1 MNDRAHWLANRRLG
15 IGGSDAAGVL
25 GLSPWTTPLKIYLE
39 KRGEIE
45 GDEQTLP
52 MEMGTLL
59 EPVIIELFRRRTGQE
74 VITGESIQN
83 LVSARHT
90 FMRANLDGMVPG
102 ANRRI
107 VEAKLASSDEQWGF
121 PGSDE
126 VPVQYGAQAQ
136 HQMAVTEI
144 DVVEFAVLFVRFGI
158 RELQTYTVERDD
170 ELIEMMVE
178 REGEFWQRVI
188 DGNPP
193 EPTNPDDI
201 RLRWPTDTGREI
213 EATEDIAQAWG
224 ELLAVRSTL
233 KQATEREV
241 ELKSQIQSYMADA
254 AKLTAY
260 GRTIATWKQSKDSL
274 VLDKDRLA
282 IGHPEIIREYSK
294 LKAGARPFLVKG

>member
-1 MNDRAHWLANRRLG
+1 MNDRANWLAKRRLG
-15 IGGSDAAGVL
+15 IGSGDAAGVL

-59 EPVIIELFRRRTGQE
+59 EPVIIELFRRRTGQQ

-90 FMRANLDGMVPG
+90 FMRANLDGLIDG
-102 ANRRI
+102 DSKRI
-107 VEAKLASSDEQWGF
+107 VEAKLVSSEEDWGM
-121 PGSDE
+121 PGTDA

-136 HQMAVTEI
+136 HQMAVTGI

-170 ELIEMMVE
+170 ELIEMLTE
-178 REGEFWQRVI
+178 REGVFWQRVL

-193 EPTNPDDI
+193 DPTNPEDI
-201 RLRWPTDTGREI
+201 RLRWPTDTGREL
-213 EATEDIAQAWG
+213 EATEDVAQAWG

-233 KQATEREV
+233 KHAESREE
-241 ELKSQIQSYMADA
+241 ELKSQIQLYMADA
-254 AKLTAY
+254 AKLTYA
-260 GRTIATWKQSKDSL
+260 GKTIATWKQSKDSL
-274 VLDKDRLA
+274 VLDNDRLA

-294 LKAGARPFLVKG
+294 IKAGNRPLLIKG